1 MKIMNKRTNET
12 LEVKQ
17 FLEKLKS
24 FENDGESLLLSAN
37 NDITLVGICNRETSE
52 IEEEY
57 IVFDIDEIKT
67 KVNLDKDTIELGK
80 LIGLVS
86 VNINLGHKCDLCT
99 TEDEEILF
107 GCSVPTHGHSWG
119 LVCRDCLRDHGCTL
133 GVGKGQRL
141 IDAE

>member
-86 VNINLGHKCDLCT
+86 VNIN
-99 TEDEEILF
+99 
-107 GCSVPTHGHSWG
+107 
-119 LVCRDCLRDHGCTL
+119 
-133 GVGKGQRL
+133 
-141 IDAE
+141 